1 MDVSDRRR
9 HQRKY
14 LANALECELKKQSHQ
29 EEQIDCVAANIS
41 QSGICLITTSPL
53 QDGQEVTMK
62 NHIFP
67 SPRTATVRWT
77 EKYQSLYYKAGLEFA
92 S

>member
-1 MDVSDRRR
+1 MELSERRR
-9 HQRKY
+9 HRRKY
-14 LANALECELKKQSHQ
+14 LAKALECELKGPKQ
-29 EEQIDCVAANIS
+29 EERFDCIAANIS
-41 QSGICLITTSPL
+41 QSGICLITTIPI
-53 QDGQEVTMK
+53 QNGQEVTMK

-67 SPRTATVRWT
+67 SPRTATVRWI